1 MESAQ
6 KDVIEGDTEIDLAT
20 PVVTTPIQSY
30 QSLFVT
36 ILRFEVEFIVNFHM
50 LFNSWNQVHAN
61 TNLLISWNESVNSPS
76 L

>member
-36 ILRFEVEFIVNFHM
+36 ISRFEVEFIVNFHM
-50 LFNSWNQVHAN
+50 LS
-61 TNLLISWNESVNSPS
+61 SS
-76 L
+76 